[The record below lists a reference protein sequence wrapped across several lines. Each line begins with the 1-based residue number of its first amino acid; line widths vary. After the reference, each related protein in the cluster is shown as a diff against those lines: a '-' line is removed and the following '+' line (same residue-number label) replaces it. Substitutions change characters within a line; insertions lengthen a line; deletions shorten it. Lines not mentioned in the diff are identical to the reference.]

1 MTKEQILT
9 EINND
14 VAYQFDAC
22 DAGFEFLTRTRYTNK
37 IVDNLYLCSFEG
49 DKLFKISIEEIDIK
63 DLPEKELKV
72 FNEHLE
78 MLEEE

>member
-9 EINND
+9 EINTELS
-14 VAYQFDAC
+14 YQFEAS
-22 DAGFEFLTRTRYTNK
+22 DAGFELLTRTRYTNN
-37 IVDNLYLCSFEG
+37 IVNNLYLCSYEG
-49 DKLFKISIEEIDIK
+49 DKLFKVSIEEIDIK